1 MSKVEYITKYHVLE
15 VKHKEITYECMVS
28 SDFKNLY
35 ECDPKPENWVEI
47 EDLIRD
53 AAWNLDIKNYFD

>member
-1 MSKVEYITKYHVLE
+1 
-15 VKHKEITYECMVS
+15 MVS

-47 EDLIRD
+47 EDIIRD

>member
-15 VKHKEITYECMVS
+15 VKHKEITYECMVN

-35 ECDPKPENWVEI
+35 ECDPKPKNWI
-47 EDLIRD
+47 
-53 AAWNLDIKNYFD
+53 N